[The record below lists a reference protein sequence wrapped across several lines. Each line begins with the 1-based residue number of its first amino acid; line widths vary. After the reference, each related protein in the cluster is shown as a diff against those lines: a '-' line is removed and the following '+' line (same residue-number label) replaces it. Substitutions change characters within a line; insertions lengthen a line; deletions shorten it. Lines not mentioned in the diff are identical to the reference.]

1 MAALELLLWTCGCA
15 SRGGPADELPCDG
28 LPFEHIVAK
37 LRTSTLNAYGDF
49 HVRFRIHYESLPPYL
64 TMIVVAKP
72 RATAAV
78 VIESVVRQFAVARP
92 CCIGRYFGRELQP
105 AFQKAV
111 ADAHGGPVDLTQ
123 LIEEFDVIQQWS
135 VGRNSTAVCEKLH
148 KANKDVTLVLCISLF
163 TFTVT

>member
-1 MAALELLLWTCGCA
+1 MFDLYQNDLAMLGNVERGLVHILIGKSLPEDRAMPALELLLWTCSTA

-49 HVRFRIHYESLPPYL
+49 HVRFRKHYESLPPGL

-72 RATAAV
+72 RATAAA
-78 VIESVVRQFAVARP
+78 VIEGVVRQFAVAQP
-92 CCIGRYFGRELQP
+92 CCIGRYFGRGLQP

-111 ADAHGGPVDLTQ
+111 ADAKDSLHPYAIVKLCQRLGG
-123 LIEEFDVIQQWS
+123 
-135 VGRNSTAVCEKLH
+135 R
-148 KANKDVTLVLCISLF
+148 
-163 TFTVT
+163 